1 MSPRE
6 GTTGPSLDLDLQKP
20 RLLSPPSQVEGL
32 AEGGASPLRPAPTR
46 PPTQHRWDGP
56 EIHLRDFT
64 HLCNNQIPVSPSN
77 PSSSLPPDYSPQI
90 LPFPDLP
97 CSSQHCLLSEVPA
110 IPGDQ
115 ASVTSLK
122 IQALAGLPRDPRP
135 LGRAHLSPSL
145 HTFLPPRSALSPP
158 VFLALF

>member
-56 EIHLRDFT
+56 EIHLRDST
-64 HLCNNQIPVSPSN
+64 HLCNKQDSRLTLQSKQF
-77 PSSSLPPDYSPQI
+77 SASR
-90 LPFPDLP
+90 
-97 CSSQHCLLSEVPA
+97 LLSSNTT
-110 IPGDQ
+110 IP
-115 ASVTSLK
+115 
-122 IQALAGLPRDPRP
+122 
-135 LGRAHLSPSL
+135 
-145 HTFLPPRSALSPP
+145 
-158 VFLALF
+158 